1 MAFLSLEL
9 PAGTFDINVTPDK
22 RSVFVQREVAIVNAL
37 GQVRLMCELLYCL
50 CCTLWASLTQHVR

>member
-37 GQVRLMCELLYCL
+37 GQVRSMQ
-50 CCTLWASLTQHVR
+50 WGR